1 MHHILVVE
9 DNFDILA
16 VMQDLLE
23 GDGYRVSLA
32 NNGYE
37 GLQAFDREVPDLI
50 ISDLMM
56 PRLDGFG
63 LLEAVRAQTRGAGVP
78 FLFLSARTE
87 TAMTTRARSLGADD
101 YLFKPFAPEDLLIAV
116 RSKLDRRRTL
126 QLFDTRSAHL
136 QTVTMLANTIEARES
151 YTRGHVDRVQK
162 YALAL
167 ARALG
172 WNAEALAICAF
183 GAILHD
189 IGKIQV
195 PRRILN
201 KRRPLTHSEW
211 VLLRRH
217 PEIGARMLQGI
228 DHLHDAIPYV
238 LCHHERWD
246 GRGYPA
252 RLIGRTVP
260 SEGRLLA
267 IVDSFDAMT
276 SDRPYRRALGL
287 ERALAEIQ
295 RGANAQFDPLM
306 VEAFMGLDFKALG
319 LD

>member
-9 DNFDILA
+9 DNYDILA

-23 GDGYRVSLA
+23 GDGYRVTLA
-32 NNGYE
+32 NNGQE
-37 GLQAFDREVPDLI
+37 GLLAFDREVPDLI

-63 LLEAVRAQTRGAGVP
+63 LIEAVRAQAKGAGVP
-78 FLFLSARTE
+78 FLFLSARTDA
-87 TAMTTRARSLGADD
+87 AMTTRARSLGADD
-101 YLFKPFAPEDLLIAV
+101 YLFKPFSPEDLLVAV
-116 RSKLDRRRTL
+116 RAKLDRRRTL

-136 QTVTMLANTIEARES
+136 QTVTMLANTIEAREG

-167 ARALG
+167 ARALN
-172 WNAEALAICAF
+172 WSTEALDICAF

-260 SEGRLLA
+260 REGRLLA

-276 SDRPYRRALGL
+276 SDRPYRRSLGL

-295 RGANAQFDPLM
+295 RGANAQFDPEM
-306 VEAFMGLDFKALG
+306 TAAFMTLDFAALNVR
-319 LD
+319 